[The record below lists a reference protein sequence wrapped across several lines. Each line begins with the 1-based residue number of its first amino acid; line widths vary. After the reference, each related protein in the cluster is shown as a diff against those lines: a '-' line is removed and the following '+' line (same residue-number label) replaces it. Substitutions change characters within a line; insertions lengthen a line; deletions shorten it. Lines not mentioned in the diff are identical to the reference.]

1 MNVQSLVDFLV
12 VFATDFLLPIM
23 GIVFFLG
30 VTARVLI
37 WWTVKRE
44 YWFAA
49 ELEKR
54 IQRYINSVE
63 NTNDISFFVVS
74 KRLLEITFYELFEV
88 RSIMKRRNP
97 DVVMNWVDRI
107 FLVQQGCART
117 VNDIL
122 RKIRYYRFDNETPKF
137 LDLSKNVLQNNPCF
151 NRIFGIIPMSGLNDI
166 LNILPNLFIVG
177 GIFGTFL
184 GIMKALPELGGMDLT
199 DAENSKMIM
208 DTFLLKISFSMSTSI
223 MGIVLSVSMTF
234 VNTFL
239 SADKQFVMTVE
250 HLTESLSTL
259 WSISSHN
266 KLPVGNQHLDE
277 SDDPLLVLAEDV
289 VSRELNV
296 QPGFVKLTK
305 PIQGW
310 WIRSRSEELTK
321 KESVSRQDHPEE
333 REIQPKTTEPK
344 QSAPT
349 SDVPETKNDGG
360 FIPSD
365 IKEDYV
371 TREQRNPRPQPIDV
385 EDVTESIAVENG
397 QEQPIKTLQN
407 EEEEVDKDEV
417 A

>member
-1 MNVQSLVDFLV
+1 MFIQKIVDFLV
-12 VFATDFLLPIM
+12 VFATDFLLPVM
-23 GIVFFLG
+23 SVVFFLG
-30 VTARVLI
+30 VIARALI

-44 YWFAA
+44 YWFAV

-54 IQRYINSVE
+54 IQRYINNVDE
-63 NTNDISFFVVS
+63 AEDISFFIVS

-97 DVVMNWVDRI
+97 DVVMSWMDRV

-122 RKIRYYRFDNETPKF
+122 RKIRYFKFDGDTPKF
-137 LDLSKNVLQNNPCF
+137 LELTKNVLQNNPCF
-151 NRIFGIIPMSGLNDI
+151 NRIFGIIPMSGLNDL

-234 VNTFL
+234 INTFL
-239 SADKQFVMTVE
+239 SAEKQFVMTVE
-250 HLTESLSTL
+250 NLTESLNTL

-266 KLPVGNQHLDE
+266 QLPNGKKDLNTE
-277 SDDPLLVLAEDV
+277 EDPLLVLAEDV
-289 VSRELNV
+289 ISKELNV
-296 QPGFVKLTK
+296 KPGFVKLTK

-310 WIRSRSEELTK
+310 WLRPQGEMHQEQKVKKEEKVEKSESEE
-321 KESVSRQDHPEE
+321 VSRPTVNMEE
-333 REIQPKTTEPK
+333 VKIQEKEEEDPKEKSDEIEKT
-344 QSAPT
+344 
-349 SDVPETKNDGG
+349 PET
-360 FIPSD
+360 
-365 IKEDYV
+365 
-371 TREQRNPRPQPIDV
+371 
-385 EDVTESIAVENG
+385 
-397 QEQPIKTLQN
+397 
-407 EEEEVDKDEV
+407 EV